1 MRRQFE
7 QEMEQLHTHLIEM
20 GAMCERAI
28 DEAQRVLLE
37 NDADAA
43 EALILGD
50 NEIDNKE
57 KEIEHQCLKLM
68 LRQQPVASDLRR
80 ISVAM
85 KLITDM
91 ERIGDQAADIAEI
104 VKTGNILSGEAEE
117 ICLGNMA
124 EATKHMV
131 TASIDAFVKED
142 KEKATDVIRY
152 DDVVDRLFDETR
164 EALIRRISAN
174 TDGGWDASQILD
186 LLMVAKYYERIGDH
200 ATNIAEWVIF
210 GITGE
215 HINEY
220 KTSV

>member
-7 QEMEQLHTHLIEM
+7 QEMEQLHTNLIEM
-20 GAMCERAI
+20 GAMCEHAI

-37 NDADAA
+37 NDAEAA
-43 EALILGD
+43 EALMLGD

-85 KLITDM
+85 KIITDM

-117 ICLGNMA
+117 IRLRDMA

-131 TASIDAFVKED
+131 TVSIDAFVKED
-142 KEKATDVIRY
+142 KEKATDVIHY

-174 TDGGWDASQILD
+174 TYGGWDASQILD

-215 HINEY
+215 HVNG
-220 KTSV
+220 

>member
-7 QEMEQLHTHLIEM
+7 QEMEQLHTNLIEM
-20 GAMCERAI
+20 GAMCEHAI

-37 NDADAA
+37 NDAEAA
-43 EALILGD
+43 EALMLGD

-85 KLITDM
+85 KIITDM

-117 ICLGNMA
+117 IRLRDMA

-131 TASIDAFVKED
+131 TVSIDAFVKED
-142 KEKATDVIRY
+142 KKKATDVIHY

-164 EALIRRISAN
+164 EALIRHISAN
-174 TDGGWDASQILD
+174 ADGGWDASQILD

-215 HINEY
+215 HVNG
-220 KTSV
+220 

>member
-1 MRRQFE
+1 MRKQFE
-7 QEMEQLHTHLIEM
+7 KEMERLHTSLIEM
-20 GAMCERAI
+20 GAMCEQAI
-28 DEAQRVLLE
+28 DEAQQVLLE
-37 NDADAA
+37 NDSKAA
-43 EALILGD
+43 ETLMLGD

-57 KEIEHQCLKLM
+57 KEIEHLCLKLM
-68 LRQQPVASDLRR
+68 LRQQPVASDLRK

-85 KLITDM
+85 KIITDM

-117 ICLGNMA
+117 IRLGKMA
-124 EATKHMV
+124 EATKKMV
-131 TASIDAFVKED
+131 TSSIDAFVRED
-142 KEKATDVIRY
+142 MEKALSVIRY

-174 TDGGWDASQILD
+174 PDGEWNASQILD

-215 HINEY
+215 H
-220 KTSV
+220 TAV

>member
-1 MRRQFE
+1 
-7 QEMEQLHTHLIEM
+7 
-20 GAMCERAI
+20 
-28 DEAQRVLLE
+28 
-37 NDADAA
+37 
-43 EALILGD
+43 
-50 NEIDNKE
+50 
-57 KEIEHQCLKLM
+57 M

-104 VKTGNILSGEAEE
+104 VKTGNILSGEAEK
-117 ICLGNMA
+117 IRLGDMA